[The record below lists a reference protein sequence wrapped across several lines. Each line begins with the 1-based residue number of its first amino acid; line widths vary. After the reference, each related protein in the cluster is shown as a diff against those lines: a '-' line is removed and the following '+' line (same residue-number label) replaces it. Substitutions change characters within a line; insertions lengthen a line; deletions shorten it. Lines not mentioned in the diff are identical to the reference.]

1 MNWEVAAEPLPLPKI
16 SAPPDSSPCALPSLN
31 KHISFLT
38 SQKKKNPKASFHPPR
53 PPSPLATNV
62 NRSFSSWLQKGRG
75 GRKDGRSH
83 RVPARTWAD
92 TKGKRGTEEKGN
104 GGRRVGGRGKAAMP
118 PRASHLPGAGGREAA
133 GARSEAAGERT
144 RGREKGEKAERAR
157 EEESGR
163 LDGGCYS
170 DGKAAALAGS
180 VPSPRILYERWRQLA
195 AAPQTGRGAQGRRPG
210 QPIPPPHTAP
220 NRTPG
225 PKRSRPGGARR
236 GPPPPPPAPARS
248 ILARQRRG
256 GIPRPGS
263 ARPCGAGT
271 AE

>member
-1 MNWEVAAEPLPLPKI
+1 
-16 SAPPDSSPCALPSLN
+16 
-31 KHISFLT
+31 
-38 SQKKKNPKASFHPPR
+38 
-53 PPSPLATNV
+53 
-62 NRSFSSWLQKGRG
+62 
-75 GRKDGRSH
+75 
-83 RVPARTWAD
+83 
-92 TKGKRGTEEKGN
+92 
-104 GGRRVGGRGKAAMP
+104 MP

-133 GARSEAAGERT
+133 GARSEAAGERRT
-144 RGREKGEKAERAR
+144 RGREKGGKAERAR

-256 GIPRPGS
+256 GFPRSGS
-263 ARPCGAGT
+263 ARPCGAGIGGIGGSRLGAWGWGGRSGREGFGAGGRLRRGARARSCAAAGMRGAGDEGRNRGDGGGT
-271 AE
+271 APPPPERGTAGRSPARSLMASR